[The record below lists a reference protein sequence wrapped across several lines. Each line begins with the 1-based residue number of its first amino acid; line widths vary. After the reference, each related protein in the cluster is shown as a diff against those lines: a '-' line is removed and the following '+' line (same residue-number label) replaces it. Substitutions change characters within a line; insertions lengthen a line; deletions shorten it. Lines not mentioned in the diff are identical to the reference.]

1 MEIMWILGALFI
13 IVSFLF
19 VAVAF
24 LFPEAVGI
32 TGKIAKQIEEQHRG
46 DQKPPTDSKS

>member
-1 MEIMWILGALFI
+1 MEIMWALGALFVI
-13 IVSFLF
+13 ILFIF

-32 TGKIAKQIEEQHRG
+32 TGKIAKKIEEEHRG
-46 DQKPPTDSKS
+46 DPKN